1 MVCTHRVET
10 PNGRRKTIG
19 PRMDTNA
26 HESERA
32 VQRSERKSAID
43 CSAVRQNAWNS
54 AVSLWARRYAAST
67 GRLYGGASPSNTS
80 ASKKPRMEQTESS
93 DPLTKARFS
102 ATPQLSR

>member
-1 MVCTHRVET
+1 MWLRWSDQNPLTVLIRVHSCPFVAQWLCTHRAEI

-43 CSAVRQNAWNS
+43 CSAARQNAWNS

-67 GRLYGGASPSNTS
+67 AGFTV
-80 ASKKPRMEQTESS
+80 EQV
-93 DPLTKARFS
+93 R
-102 ATPQLSR
+102 QI